1 MTTAMTERHHPRAR
15 FHAAAGARV
24 LTTGM
29 SVAAAVGL
37 VGAMGVA
44 ARGQPTQTSEPST
57 VIIRQVVVPQGRSV
71 IYVQEEGAPPEARS
85 VELPVTPRPVVGDV
99 LAPPATQSR
108 GS

>member
-1 MTTAMTERHHPRAR
+1 MTTAMTERPHPRSR
-15 FHAAAGARV
+15 VHAAAGARV

-44 ARGQPTQTSEPST
+44 ARGQRTRTSEPST
-57 VIIRQVVVPQGRSV
+57 MILHHVVVPQGRSV
-71 IYVQEEGAPPEARS
+71 IYVQEESAPLEARS

-99 LAPPATQSR
+99 LAPPTTQSR